1 MFLQDQT
8 GGANV
13 PSANVPVAP
22 GYVPPQVPM
31 VMPVPDRPL
40 GCPPGLEYLTQVDQ
54 LLVHQKVEVMEVL
67 MGWETNNQYVVKNS
81 LGQQVFFAAE
91 ESDFCT
97 RMVCGPVRS
106 FLLHVQDNV
115 GQEVMALSRPLNC
128 GSCCFPCCLQEY
140 PALHFEQVTERNLQP
155 STMATNNGYPTDLQ
169 PQKNAI
175 NPAPPYN
182 QGPAIPGQ
190 GQVPVMPVP
199 QRPAGCPP
207 GLEYLTQIDQ
217 LLVQQKVELAE
228 VILGWETN
236 NKYIVKN
243 SMGQQV
249 FFVAEEN
256 DCCNRQFCGPLRSFV
271 LHVQDNMGQEVMT
284 LTRPLKCGSCCFPC
298 CLQEL
303 EIQSP
308 PGNPIGYVIQN
319 WHPFLPKYT
328 IQNEKKEAVLKIVGP
343 FCSCRCCADVNFDV
357 LSVDEST
364 KVGRIAKQW
373 TGLVRETFTD
383 ADNFG
388 ISFPMDL
395 DVKIKAALFGACFL
409 IDFMF
414 FEHNK

>member
-1 MFLQDQT
+1 MFF
-8 GGANV
+8 
-13 PSANVPVAP
+13 SAA
-22 GYVPPQVPM
+22 GYMPPQVPM
-31 VMPVPDRPL
+31 VMPVPDR
-40 GCPPGLEYLTQVDQ
+40 
-54 LLVHQKVEVMEVL
+54 LL
-67 MGWETNNQYVVKNS
+67 
-81 LGQQVFFAAE
+81 
-91 ESDFCT
+91 
-97 RMVCGPVRS
+97 
-106 FLLHVQDNV
+106 
-115 GQEVMALSRPLNC
+115 
-128 GSCCFPCCLQEY
+128 
-140 PALHFEQVTERNLQP
+140 
-155 STMATNNGYPTDLQ
+155 
-169 PQKNAI
+169 
-175 NPAPPYN
+175 
-182 QGPAIPGQ
+182 
-190 GQVPVMPVP
+190 
-199 QRPAGCPP
+199 GCPP

-236 NKYIVKN
+236 NKYTVKN

-308 PGNPIGYVIQN
+308 PGSPIGYVIQN

-328 IQNEKKEAVLKIVGP
+328 ILNEKKEAVLKILGP

-373 TGLVRETFTD
+373 TGMVREAFTD

>member
-1 MFLQDQT
+1 
-8 GGANV
+8 
-13 PSANVPVAP
+13 
-22 GYVPPQVPM
+22 
-31 VMPVPDRPL
+31 
-40 GCPPGLEYLTQVDQ
+40 
-54 LLVHQKVEVMEVL
+54 
-67 MGWETNNQYVVKNS
+67 
-81 LGQQVFFAAE
+81 
-91 ESDFCT
+91 
-97 RMVCGPVRS
+97 
-106 FLLHVQDNV
+106 
-115 GQEVMALSRPLNC
+115 
-128 GSCCFPCCLQEY
+128 
-140 PALHFEQVTERNLQP
+140 
-155 STMATNNGYPTDLQ
+155 
-169 PQKNAI
+169 
-175 NPAPPYN
+175 
-182 QGPAIPGQ
+182 
-190 GQVPVMPVP
+190 VMPVP

-228 VILGWETN
+228 GNV
-236 NKYIVKN
+236 V
-243 SMGQQV
+243 M
-249 FFVAEEN
+249 
-256 DCCNRQFCGPLRSFV
+256 FV
-271 LHVQDNMGQEVMT
+271 L
-284 LTRPLKCGSCCFPC
+284 
-298 CLQEL
+298 L

-328 IQNEKKEAVLKIVGP
+328 ILNEKKEAVLKIVGP

-373 TGLVRETFTD
+373 TGLVREAFTD